1 MATILTAP
9 ALAQNKTKVK
19 MILNW
24 RYQGP
29 QSWFFLAKD
38 KGYFDKAGVDLTMD
52 QGNGSGAAV
61 GHVAGGAYDVGF
73 GDVNA
78 LI

>member
-1 MATILTAP
+1 MTITRRHFTKLAGAAMASILTAP

-52 QGNGSGAAV
+52 QGNGS
-61 GHVAGGAYDVGF
+61 
-73 GDVNA
+73 
-78 LI
+78 

>member
-1 MATILTAP
+1 MTITRRHFTKLAGAAMATILTAP

-38 KGYFDKAGVDLTMD
+38 KG
-52 QGNGSGAAV
+52 
-61 GHVAGGAYDVGF
+61 
-73 GDVNA
+73 
-78 LI
+78 